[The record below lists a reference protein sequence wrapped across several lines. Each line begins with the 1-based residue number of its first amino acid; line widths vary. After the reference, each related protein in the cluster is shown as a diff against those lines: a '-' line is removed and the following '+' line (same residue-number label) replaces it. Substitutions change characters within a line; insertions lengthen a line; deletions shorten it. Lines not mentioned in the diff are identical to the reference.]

1 MACFFT
7 ETIEECKKVER
18 FSKMTRWRAEVLLFD
33 FDGTLIDSKVDIA
46 TAVNLTLGDLGLPLR
61 SVEEIFSFVGDGVKR
76 LLRLSVGEENPDQ
89 YDRAL
94 DIFREHYLRHCV
106 TTTRWY
112 PGIWEVLRHY
122 EDRCKVIVTNKSL
135 EYTLAIV
142 EGLQAG
148 HLFQHVEAP
157 RDTSELKPE
166 PVMLER
172 AIEQLGADP
181 GRTVMIG
188 DSTNDVRAA
197 KAAGIRACAVGY
209 GYGNRE
215 RVAALQPDFYCENP
229 HDLIDLW

>member
-1 MACFFT
+1 
-7 ETIEECKKVER
+7 
-18 FSKMTRWRAEVLLFD
+18 MTRWRAEVLFFD

-61 SVEEIFSFVGDGVKR
+61 SVAEIFSFVGDGVKR

-94 DIFREHYLRHCV
+94 EVFRRHYLENCV
-106 TTTRWY
+106 QTTRWY
-112 PGIWEVLRHY
+112 PGIYEVLQHY
-122 EDRCKVIVTNKSL
+122 KDRRKVIVTNKSL

-142 EGLQAG
+142 DGLQARD
-148 HLFQHVEAP
+148 LFQHVEAP
-157 RDTSELKPE
+157 RDTTELKPE

-172 AIEQLGADP
+172 ALEVLGADP

-197 KAAGIRACAVGY
+197 QAAGIRGCAVGY

-215 RVAALQPDFYCENP
+215 KVTALEPDFYCETP
-229 HDLIDLW
+229 HDLLDLF

>member
-1 MACFFT
+1 
-7 ETIEECKKVER
+7 
-18 FSKMTRWRAEVLLFD
+18 MTRWRAEVLLFD

-61 SVEEIFSFVGDGVKR
+61 SVAEIFSFVGDGVKR

-94 DIFREHYLRHCV
+94 EVFRRHYLENCV
-106 TTTRWY
+106 QTTRWY
-112 PGIWEVLRHY
+112 PGIYEVLQHY
-122 EDRCKVIVTNKSL
+122 KDRRKVIVTNKSL

-142 EGLQAG
+142 DGLQARD
-148 HLFQHVEAP
+148 LFQHVEAP
-157 RDTSELKPE
+157 RDTTELKPE

-172 AIEQLGADP
+172 ALEVLGADP

-197 KAAGIRACAVGY
+197 QAAGIRGCAVGY

-215 RVAALQPDFYCENP
+215 KVTALEPDFYCETP
-229 HDLIDLW
+229 QDLLDLF

>member
-1 MACFFT
+1 
-7 ETIEECKKVER
+7 
-18 FSKMTRWRAEVLLFD
+18 MTRWRAEVLLFD

-61 SVEEIFSFVGDGVKR
+61 SVAEIFSFVGDGVKH
-76 LLRLSVGEENPDQ
+76 LLHLSVGEENPDQ

-94 DIFREHYLRHCV
+94 EVFRRHYLKSCV
-106 TTTRWY
+106 QTTRWY
-112 PGIWEVLRHY
+112 PGIYEVLQHY
-122 EDRCKVIVTNKSL
+122 KDRRKVIVTNKSL

-142 EGLQAG
+142 DGLQARD
-148 HLFQHVEAP
+148 LFQHVEAP
-157 RDTSELKPE
+157 RDTTELKPE

-172 AIEQLGADP
+172 ALEVLGADP

-197 KAAGIRACAVGY
+197 QAAGIRGCAVGY

-215 RVAALQPDFYCENP
+215 KVTALEPDFYCETP
-229 HDLIDLW
+229 HDLLDLF

>member
-1 MACFFT
+1 
-7 ETIEECKKVER
+7 
-18 FSKMTRWRAEVLLFD
+18 MTRWRAEVLLFD

-46 TAVNLTLGDLGLPLR
+46 TAVNLTLGDLGLPVR

-76 LLRLSVGEENPDQ
+76 LLRLAVGEDNHEQ

-94 DIFREHYLRHCV
+94 EIFRQHYLEHCV
-106 TTTRWY
+106 KTTRWY

-122 EDRCKVIVTNKSL
+122 KDRKNVIVTNKSM

-142 EGLQAG
+142 DGLQARDV
-148 HLFQHVEAP
+148 FQHVEAP
-157 RDTSELKPE
+157 RDTTELKPE

-172 AIEQLGADP
+172 ALKVLGVDIEY
-181 GRTVMIG
+181 TIMIG

-197 KAAGIRACAVGY
+197 QAAGIRACAVGY

-215 RVAALQPDFYCENP
+215 KVTALQPDFYCETP
-229 HDLIDLW
+229 RDLMEQW

>member
-1 MACFFT
+1 
-7 ETIEECKKVER
+7 
-18 FSKMTRWRAEVLLFD
+18 MTKWRAEVLLFD

-76 LLRLSVGEENPDQ
+76 LLRLAVGEDKHEQ

-94 DIFREHYLRHCV
+94 EIFRQHYLAHCV
-106 TTTRWY
+106 QTTRWY
-112 PGIWEVLRHY
+112 PGIWEVLQHY
-122 EDRCKVIVTNKSL
+122 NDRKNVIVTNKSL
-135 EYTLAIV
+135 EYTLAIID
-142 EGLQAG
+142 GLQARDM
-148 HLFQHVEAP
+148 FQHVEAP

-172 AIEQLGADP
+172 ALELLGADVE
-181 GRTVMIG
+181 GTVMIG

-197 KAAGIRACAVGY
+197 QAAGIRSCAVGY

-215 RVAALQPDFYCENP
+215 RVIALQPDYYCETP
-229 HDLIDLW
+229 HDLLDVW

>member
-1 MACFFT
+1 
-7 ETIEECKKVER
+7 
-18 FSKMTRWRAEVLLFD
+18 MTRWRAEVLLFD

-61 SVEEIFSFVGDGVKR
+61 SVAEIFSFVGDGVKR
-76 LLRLSVGEENPDQ
+76 LLHLSVGEENPDQ

-94 DIFREHYLRHCV
+94 EVFRRHYLENCV
-106 TTTRWY
+106 QTTRWY
-112 PGIWEVLRHY
+112 PGIYEVLQHY
-122 EDRCKVIVTNKSL
+122 KDRRKVIVTNKSL

-142 EGLQAG
+142 DGLQARD
-148 HLFQHVEAP
+148 LFQHVETP
-157 RDTSELKPE
+157 RDTTELKPE

-172 AIEQLGADP
+172 ALEVLGADP

-197 KAAGIRACAVGY
+197 QAAGIRGCAVGY

-215 RVAALQPDFYCENP
+215 KVTALEPDFYCETP
-229 HDLIDLW
+229 HDLLDLF

>member
-1 MACFFT
+1 MA
-7 ETIEECKKVER
+7 
-18 FSKMTRWRAEVLLFD
+18 RWRAEVLLFD

-46 TAVNLTLGDLGLPLR
+46 TAVNLTLGDLALPLR

-76 LLRLSVGEENPDQ
+76 LLRLSVGEGNPDQ

-94 DIFREHYLRHCV
+94 DVFRQHYLKHCV
-106 TTTRWY
+106 QTTNWY
-112 PGIWEVLRHY
+112 PGIWEVLQHY
-122 EDRCKVIVTNKSL
+122 KDCKKVIVTNKSL

-142 EGLQAG
+142 DGLQARD
-148 HLFQHVEAP
+148 LFLHVEAP

-172 AIEQLGADP
+172 AMKVVGADP
-181 GRTVMIG
+181 AHALMIG

-197 KAAGIRACAVGY
+197 QAAGIRACAVGY

-215 RVAALQPDFYCENP
+215 RVVALQPDFYCETP
-229 HDLIDLW
+229 DELIGLW

>member
-1 MACFFT
+1 
-7 ETIEECKKVER
+7 
-18 FSKMTRWRAEVLLFD
+18 MTKWRAEVLLFD

-94 DIFREHYLRHCV
+94 EVFRKHYLEHCV
-106 TTTRWY
+106 QTTRWY
-112 PGIWEVLRHY
+112 PGILEVLQHY
-122 EDRCKVIVTNKSL
+122 KDRKNVIVTNKSM

-142 EGLQAG
+142 DGLKARN
-148 HLFQHVEAP
+148 LFEHVEAP

-172 AIEQLGADP
+172 ALEVLDADP
-181 GRTVMIG
+181 EQTVMIG

-197 KAAGIRACAVGY
+197 QAAGIRACAVGY

-215 RVAALQPDFYCENP
+215 RVTALQPEFYCESP

>member
-1 MACFFT
+1 
-7 ETIEECKKVER
+7 
-18 FSKMTRWRAEVLLFD
+18 MTRWRAKVLLFD

-94 DIFREHYLRHCV
+94 EVFRRHYLEHCV
-106 TTTRWY
+106 QSTRWY
-112 PGIWEVLRHY
+112 PGICEVLQHY
-122 EDRCKVIVTNKSL
+122 KDRRKVIVTNKSL

-142 EGLQAG
+142 DGLQARD
-148 HLFQHVEAP
+148 LFQHVEAP
-157 RDTSELKPE
+157 RDTTELKPE

-172 AIEQLGADP
+172 AIDVLGADP
-181 GRTVMIG
+181 AHTVMIG

-197 KAAGIRACAVGY
+197 RAAGIRGVQWVTGMEAVKKS
-209 GYGNRE
+209 
-215 RVAALQPDFYCENP
+215 L
-229 HDLIDLW
+229 H

>member
-1 MACFFT
+1 MA
-7 ETIEECKKVER
+7 K
-18 FSKMTRWRAEVLLFD
+18 WRAEVLLFD

-61 SVEEIFSFVGDGVKR
+61 SIEEIFSFVGDGVKR
-76 LLRLSVGEENPDQ
+76 LLRLSVGEDNSDQ

-94 DIFREHYLRHCV
+94 EVFRRHYLEHCV
-106 TTTRWY
+106 QTTRWY
-112 PGIWEVLRHY
+112 PGIWEVLQHY
-122 EDRCKVIVTNKSL
+122 KDRRKVIVTNKSL

-142 EGLQAG
+142 DGLQARD
-148 HLFQHVEAP
+148 LFQHVEAP
-157 RDTSELKPE
+157 RDTTELKPE

-172 AIEQLGADP
+172 ALAVLGADSKH
-181 GRTVMIG
+181 TVMIG

-197 KAAGIRACAVGY
+197 QAAGIRACAVGY

-215 RVAALQPDFYCENP
+215 RVSALQPDFYCETP

>member
-1 MACFFT
+1 
-7 ETIEECKKVER
+7 
-18 FSKMTRWRAEVLLFD
+18 MTRWRAEVLLFD

-61 SVEEIFSFVGDGVKR
+61 SVAEIFSFVGDGVKR

-94 DIFREHYLRHCV
+94 EVFRRHYLENCV
-106 TTTRWY
+106 QTTRWY
-112 PGIWEVLRHY
+112 PGIYEVLQHY
-122 EDRCKVIVTNKSL
+122 KDRRKVIVTNKSL

-142 EGLQAG
+142 DGLQARD
-148 HLFQHVEAP
+148 LFQHVEAP
-157 RDTSELKPE
+157 RDTTELKPE

-172 AIEQLGADP
+172 ALEVLGADP

-197 KAAGIRACAVGY
+197 QAAGIRGCAVGY

-215 RVAALQPDFYCENP
+215 KVTALEPDFYCETP
-229 HDLIDLW
+229 HDLLDLF

>member
-1 MACFFT
+1 MA
-7 ETIEECKKVER
+7 
-18 FSKMTRWRAEVLLFD
+18 RWRAEVLLFD

-76 LLRLSVGEENPDQ
+76 LLRLAVGEDNHEQ

-94 DIFREHYLRHCV
+94 EIFRQHYLAHCV
-106 TTTRWY
+106 KTTRWY
-112 PGIWEVLRHY
+112 PGIWEVLQHY
-122 EDRCKVIVTNKSL
+122 KDRKNVIVTNKSM

-142 EGLQAG
+142 DGLQARD
-148 HLFQHVEAP
+148 LFQHVEAP
-157 RDTSELKPE
+157 RDTTELKPE

-172 AIEQLGADP
+172 ALTVLGADIDS
-181 GRTVMIG
+181 TVMIG

-197 KAAGIRACAVGY
+197 QAAGIRVCAVGY

-215 RVAALQPDFYCENP
+215 KVTALRPDFYCETP
-229 HDLIDLW
+229 RDLMEQW

>member
-1 MACFFT
+1 
-7 ETIEECKKVER
+7 
-18 FSKMTRWRAEVLLFD
+18 MTRWRAEVLLFD

-61 SVEEIFSFVGDGVKR
+61 SVAEIFSFVGDGVKR

-94 DIFREHYLRHCV
+94 EVFRRHYLENCV
-106 TTTRWY
+106 QTTRWY
-112 PGIWEVLRHY
+112 PGIYEVLQHY
-122 EDRCKVIVTNKSL
+122 KDRRKVIVTNKSL

-142 EGLQAG
+142 DGLQARD
-148 HLFQHVEAP
+148 LFQHVETP
-157 RDTSELKPE
+157 RDTTELKPE

-172 AIEQLGADP
+172 ALEVLGADP

-197 KAAGIRACAVGY
+197 QAAGIRGCAVGY

-215 RVAALQPDFYCENP
+215 KVTALEPDFYCETP
-229 HDLIDLW
+229 HDLLDLF

>member
-1 MACFFT
+1 
-7 ETIEECKKVER
+7 
-18 FSKMTRWRAEVLLFD
+18 MTRWRAEVLLFD

-61 SVEEIFSFVGDGVKR
+61 SVAEIFSFVGDGVKR

-94 DIFREHYLRHCV
+94 EVFRRHYLENCV
-106 TTTRWY
+106 QTTRWY
-112 PGIWEVLRHY
+112 PGIYEVLQHY
-122 EDRCKVIVTNKSL
+122 KDRRKVIVTNKSL

-142 EGLQAG
+142 DGLQARD
-148 HLFQHVEAP
+148 LFQHVEAP
-157 RDTSELKPE
+157 RDTAELKPE
-166 PVMLER
+166 PVMLRR
-172 AIEQLGADP
+172 ALEVLGADP

-197 KAAGIRACAVGY
+197 QAAGIRGCAVGY

-215 RVAALQPDFYCENP
+215 KVTALEPDFYCETP
-229 HDLIDLW
+229 HDLLNLF